1 MSALPR
7 PGINLIEPYVPGATK
22 ALNGQKTVKLS
33 SNETPFGPSPN
44 AIEAYLKASGELHL
58 YPEGS
63 AAALREAIAAQ
74 HGLDANRI
82 VCGCG
87 SDEIFHLL
95 AQAYLNAGD
104 EVIYSEHAFLVYPIV
119 TKAACAVP
127 RVAPEKNLTAD
138 IDAMLSLANDKTKI
152 VFLANPNNP
161 TGTYVPSHEVRR
173 LRKELP
179 EETLLVID
187 AAYAEYVRRN
197 DYETGID
204 LVESHDNVIMTR
216 TFSKVYGLAALRL
229 GWAYCPAEV
238 ADVLNRIRGPFNTS
252 KPAQMAGIEALKDHS
267 FTQKAIDHNDI
278 WLSWLRAEL
287 GALGLETTQSVGNFV
302 LIRFPQT
309 PGRTA
314 ADANVYLS
322 NHGYVLRDVTNYGLP
337 DSLRMTVGLV
347 EQNRGVIDC
356 LKEFLGQDNGK
367 G

>member
-22 ALNGQKTVKLS
+22 ALSGQKTVKLS

-58 YPEGS
+58 YPDGS
-63 AAALREAIAAQ
+63 AAELREAIAAH
-74 HGLDANRI
+74 HGLDAGRI

-138 IDAMLSLANDKTKI
+138 IDAMLALANEKTKI

-161 TGTYVPSHEVRR
+161 TGTYVPSQEVRR

-179 EETLLVID
+179 EETLLVLD

-197 DYETGID
+197 DYETGIE

-229 GWAYCPAEV
+229 GWAYCPSDV
-238 ADVLNRIRGPFNTS
+238 ADVLNRIRGPFNTT
-252 KPAQMAGIEALKDHS
+252 KPAQMAGIEALKDNA

-302 LIRFPQT
+302 LIRFPDT

-337 DSLRMTVGLV
+337 DSLRMTVGMV
-347 EQNRGVIDC
+347 DQNRGVIDC
-356 LKEFLGQDNGK
+356 LKNFLGQDNGK

>member
-1 MSALPR
+1 MSASPR

-22 ALNGQKTVKLS
+22 ALGGQKPIKLS

-44 AIEAYLKASGELHL
+44 AIEAYLKASGDLHL

-63 AAALREAIAAQ
+63 AAELREALADQ
-74 HGLDANRI
+74 NGLDADRI

-95 AQAYLNAGD
+95 AQAYLNPGD

-138 IDAMLSLANDKTKI
+138 IDAMLSLANEKTKI

-161 TGTYVPSHEVRR
+161 TGTYVSSHDVLR

-197 DYETGID
+197 DYDTGID

-229 GWAYCPAEV
+229 GWAYCPADV

-252 KPAQMAGIEALKDHS
+252 LPAQKAGIEALKDVA

-287 GALGLETTQSVGNFV
+287 GALGLGTTQSVGNFV
-302 LIRFPQT
+302 LIQFPET
-309 PGRTA
+309 PGQTA

-322 NHGYVLRDVTNYGLP
+322 NNGYVLRDVTNYGLP
-337 DSLRMTVGLV
+337 NALRMTVGLV
-347 EQNRGVIDC
+347 EQNRGVVDC
-356 LKEFLGQDNGK
+356 LRDFLGKANGK

>member
-1 MSALPR
+1 MSAMPR

-22 ALNGQKTVKLS
+22 ALGGQKAIKLS

-63 AAALREAIAAQ
+63 AAALREAIAGQ
-74 HGLDANRI
+74 YGLDADRI
-82 VCGCG
+82 VCGNG
-87 SDEIFHLL
+87 SDEILHLL
-95 AQAYLNAGD
+95 AQAYLNPGD

-138 IDAMLSLANDKTKI
+138 VDAILGLANDKTKI

-161 TGTYVPSHEVRR
+161 TGTYVPSDEVRR

-216 TFSKVYGLAALRL
+216 TFSKVHGLAALRL
-229 GWAYCPAEV
+229 GWGYCPSSV

-252 KPAQMAGIEALKDHS
+252 QPAQLAGIEALQDHT

-302 LIRFPQT
+302 LIGFPET
-309 PGRTA
+309 PGKTA

-322 NHGYVLRDVTNYGLP
+322 NNGYVLRDVTNYGLP
-337 DSLRMTVGLV
+337 NALRMTVGLV
-347 EQNRGVIDC
+347 EHNRGVIDC
-356 LKEFLGQDNGK
+356 LKNFLGQEDGK